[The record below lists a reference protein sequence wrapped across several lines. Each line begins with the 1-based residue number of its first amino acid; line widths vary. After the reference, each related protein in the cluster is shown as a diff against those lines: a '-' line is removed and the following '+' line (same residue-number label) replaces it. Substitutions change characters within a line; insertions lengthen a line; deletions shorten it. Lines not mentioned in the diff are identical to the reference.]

1 MRPITVLIAAGIVM
15 SLTMTVRAAPD
26 AAAASSNIP
35 LAAPDAGAN
44 ARAGETLRGV
54 VASVDERNDSITLR
68 LPSDVSTVLKVRDGL
83 LFNAVRYGDQ
93 VRVWPPEPTHEL
105 PQPEDIPL
113 DILYQDEYLALI
125 NKPFDMVVHPAK
137 GHWSGTLVNALQFH
151 YDTLSTAGGGNCSK
165 EMAATKPPRSR
176 VRGMVRVLHVAFSA
190 VWTFSDGGKTCHLAG
205 FGR

>member
-15 SLTMTVRAAPD
+15 SLTLIVHAAPD

-44 ARAGETLRGV
+44 TRAVETLRGV

-93 VRVWPPEPTHEL
+93 VE
-105 PQPEDIPL
+105 
-113 DILYQDEYLALI
+113 
-125 NKPFDMVVHPAK
+125 
-137 GHWSGTLVNALQFH
+137 
-151 YDTLSTAGGGNCSK
+151 
-165 EMAATKPPRSR
+165 
-176 VRGMVRVLHVAFSA
+176 VRVENV
-190 VWTFSDGGKTCHLAG
+190 DGARTIVGL
-205 FGR
+205 R

>member
-1 MRPITVLIAAGIVM
+1 MRPNTVLIAAGIVM

-44 ARAGETLRGV
+44 TRAVETLRGV

-93 VRVWPPEPTHEL
+93 VE
-105 PQPEDIPL
+105 
-113 DILYQDEYLALI
+113 
-125 NKPFDMVVHPAK
+125 
-137 GHWSGTLVNALQFH
+137 
-151 YDTLSTAGGGNCSK
+151 
-165 EMAATKPPRSR
+165 
-176 VRGMVRVLHVAFSA
+176 VRVENV
-190 VWTFSDGGKTCHLAG
+190 DGARTIVGL
-205 FGR
+205 R